1 MISSSRCTHLL
12 LLLPLM
18 FSFFVMGFVDL
29 VGIASNY
36 AKADYQL
43 TDTTA
48 NFLPSLVFFWFLLF
62 SVPTSILMNK
72 IGRKR
77 TLLLSL
83 CVTMAALLLPVFN
96 KSFAGMLA
104 AFSLLGIGN
113 TLMQTS
119 VTPLLSTV
127 VSDDELSSALT
138 FGQFVKAIAS
148 FLAPLIA
155 AWGVHYNVFG
165 MNWRILFVAY
175 MLIAVLAVMVLSAT
189 PFCDEKPADTSGL
202 RSTFALMRRPM
213 VCGCFIG
220 ILCHVGIDVGI
231 NATAPRIFQEYEG
244 LSLTHVG
251 RITSFYFICRTV
263 GCLLG
268 TFFLSRVSNRRF
280 FVLSVV
286 CIMCG
291 LIGFAGFRS
300 ETALY
305 LCVALIGLGNSNVF
319 SITLTQA
326 LQSYPEYKNEVSGL
340 MIMGLFGGTIF
351 PLAMSMASDG
361 IGSQLGAVAVMLVAA
376 AYLLF
381 FAFKIQGKR

>member
-127 VSDDELSSALT
+127 VSDDELLSALT

-189 PFCDEKPADTSGL
+189 PFSDEKPADTSGL
-202 RSTFALMRRPM
+202 RSTFALMRRPWCAAASSAFCVM
-213 VCGCFIG
+213 WA
-220 ILCHVGIDVGI
+220 LMW
-231 NATAPRIFQEYEG
+231 ASTPPLRAY
-244 LSLTHVG
+244 
-251 RITSFYFICRTV
+251 
-263 GCLLG
+263 
-268 TFFLSRVSNRRF
+268 
-280 FVLSVV
+280 
-286 CIMCG
+286 
-291 LIGFAGFRS
+291 FRS
-300 ETALY
+300 TKD
-305 LCVALIGLGNSNVF
+305 C
-319 SITLTQA
+319 
-326 LQSYPEYKNEVSGL
+326 
-340 MIMGLFGGTIF
+340 
-351 PLAMSMASDG
+351 
-361 IGSQLGAVAVMLVAA
+361 
-376 AYLLF
+376 
-381 FAFKIQGKR
+381 R

>member
-155 AWGVHYNVFG
+155 AWGGTLQCVRHE
-165 MNWRILFVAY
+165 
-175 MLIAVLAVMVLSAT
+175 LAHTV
-189 PFCDEKPADTSGL
+189 
-202 RSTFALMRRPM
+202 R
-213 VCGCFIG
+213 G
-220 ILCHVGIDVGI
+220 IHAHC
-231 NATAPRIFQEYEG
+231 R
-244 LSLTHVG
+244 VG
-251 RITSFYFICRTV
+251 RNGAERHPFQRRKACRHFGATKHLCAHAPAHGV
-263 GCLLG
+263 RLLHRH
-268 TFFLSRVSNRRF
+268 SVS
-280 FVLSVV
+280 
-286 CIMCG
+286 CG
-291 LIGFAGFRS
+291 H
-300 ETALY
+300 
-305 LCVALIGLGNSNVF
+305 
-319 SITLTQA
+319 
-326 LQSYPEYKNEVSGL
+326 
-340 MIMGLFGGTIF
+340 
-351 PLAMSMASDG
+351 
-361 IGSQLGAVAVMLVAA
+361 
-376 AYLLF
+376 
-381 FAFKIQGKR
+381 

>member
-189 PFCDEKPADTSGL
+189 PFSDEKPADTSGL

-244 LSLTHVG
+244 LSLTHAG
-251 RITSFYFICRTV
+251 RTTSFYFICRTV

-268 TFFLSRVSNRRF
+268 TFFLSRVS
-280 FVLSVV
+280 SSS
-286 CIMCG
+286 
-291 LIGFAGFRS
+291 A
-300 ETALY
+300 
-305 LCVALIGLGNSNVF
+305 
-319 SITLTQA
+319 
-326 LQSYPEYKNEVSGL
+326 
-340 MIMGLFGGTIF
+340 
-351 PLAMSMASDG
+351 
-361 IGSQLGAVAVMLVAA
+361 
-376 AYLLF
+376 
-381 FAFKIQGKR
+381 